1 MIQKNV
7 GDAWIYLTFLFYIIP
22 QCHILFHLSDA
33 ELLGTFVGEQS
44 PHVSPAWRPQLTDSD
59 GALAQHRWAGPLA
72 CSCSTPCSTSP

>member
-44 PHVSPAWRPQLTDSD
+44 PHVGPPPQSPA
-59 GALAQHRWAGPLA
+59 
-72 CSCSTPCSTSP
+72 SCAHS

>member
-1 MIQKNV
+1 MLTCGRCCRPDLVEYLMIQKNV

-44 PHVSPAWRPQLTDSD
+44 PHVSPPPQSP
-59 GALAQHRWAGPLA
+59 A
-72 CSCSTPCSTSP
+72 SCAHS

>member
-44 PHVSPAWRPQLTDSD
+44 PHVSPAYAHS
-59 GALAQHRWAGPLA
+59 
-72 CSCSTPCSTSP
+72 